1 MSLNSKSTNSLAT
14 IARAGGGMR
23 LKIPG
28 RATTEICVIARAAA
42 SGGGTLYLSGLTS
55 RAVPE
60 LAKIAR
66 AGGGRVVFED

>member
-1 MSLNSKSTNSLAT
+1 MSLNSKSTASLVT

-23 LKIPG
+23 LKIPS

-42 SGGGTLYLSGLTS
+42 TGGGTLYLSGITN
-55 RAVPE
+55 RAVTA
-60 LAKIAR
+60 LATIAR